1 MAWLKGLLS
10 LCFLL
15 ANTILVCVPLFA
27 MALLRMPL
35 MGAWRS
41 GLTRRMD
48 GVIDLWV
55 SSNRFLIRG
64 LRLVDLEIHW
74 PAEPLS
80 RHNWYVVICNH
91 QSWADILLLQHAFL
105 AAIPPLKFFTK
116 RELIWLPLAGPAMY
130 VLGFPYVR
138 RTNKAKLAAN
148 PGLKY
153 ADRDST
159 LAACAGFRN
168 HPTSVLIFLEGTRFT
183 DTKRNARNSRFPAL
197 IESPDGRSRLR
208 AQRAH
213 GRTSANDR
221 RDHRLSQRSA
231 NLLGFPA
238 RQMQAGAHDH
248 SGRDVERGHAL
259 SGTANPTGGPIAAC
273 GRPLAGEGRTAS
285 PHIAPRAA
293 MIAEGAASGVRDRDR
308 ARKMD

>member
-15 ANTILVCVPLFA
+15 ANTIFVCVPLFA
-27 MALLRMPL
+27 MALLRIPL
-35 MGAWRS
+35 TGAWRS

-91 QSWADILLLQHAFL
+91 QTWADILLLQHAFL

-148 PGLKY
+148 PALKY

-183 DTKRNARNSRFPAL
+183 DTKRNARNSRFQHLLNPRTGGL
-197 IESPDGRSRLR
+197 GYLLSGLKDELR
-208 AQRAH
+208 QMIDVTIAYPSGPPTFWDFLQGKCKRAH
-213 GRTSANDR
+213 MTIQAVTLNAATRSAEQQIQREALSPLVEGLWRAKDERLGTQLGGRTN
-221 RDHRLSQRSA
+221 
-231 NLLGFPA
+231 
-238 RQMQAGAHDH
+238 
-248 SGRDVERGHAL
+248 
-259 SGTANPTGGPIAAC
+259 
-273 GRPLAGEGRTAS
+273 
-285 PHIAPRAA
+285 
-293 MIAEGAASGVRDRDR
+293 
-308 ARKMD
+308 